1 MIMCGG
7 KGESDDN
14 GPDID
19 NNKFQEN
26 LPIGMTVM
34 DFDTL
39 TPSRYRDNHL
49 KKEDDN
55 HYSYNLIIHIK
66 FTL

>member
-1 MIMCGG
+1 MCGG

-14 GPDID
+14 GADVD

-39 TPSRYRDNHL
+39 TPSRYKDNH
-49 KKEDDN
+49 
-55 HYSYNLIIHIK
+55 
-66 FTL
+66 F

>member
-14 GPDID
+14 GADID

-39 TPSRYRDNHL
+39 TPSRYKDNHL
-49 KKEDDN
+49 KNEDDN
-55 HYSYNLIIHIK
+55 HYTNLIIHI
-66 FTL
+66 

>member
-1 MIMCGG
+1 MCGG

-14 GPDID
+14 GADID

-39 TPSRYRDNHL
+39 TPSRYKDNHFS
-49 KKEDDN
+49 KKKVIIII
-55 HYSYNLIIHIK
+55 LIL
-66 FTL
+66 T

>member
-1 MIMCGG
+1 MCGG

-14 GPDID
+14 GD
-19 NNKFQEN
+19 NDNIKLQEN

-39 TPSRYRDNHL
+39 TPSRYMNSL
-49 KKEDDN
+49 
-55 HYSYNLIIHIK
+55 
-66 FTL
+66 

>member
-1 MIMCGG
+1 MCGG

-14 GPDID
+14 GADID

-49 KKEDDN
+49 KKEDDK
-55 HYSYNLIIHIK
+55 HYS
-66 FTL
+66 